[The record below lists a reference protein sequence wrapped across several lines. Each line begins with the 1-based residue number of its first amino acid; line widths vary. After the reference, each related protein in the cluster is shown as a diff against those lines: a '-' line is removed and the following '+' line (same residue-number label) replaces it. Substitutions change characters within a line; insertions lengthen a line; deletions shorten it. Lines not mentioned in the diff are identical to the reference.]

1 MGGIH
6 DRDVWRLKLTH
17 FCHSSRWQTMKE
29 RIIGEDIIWRA
40 LEVTLADNLVS
51 KANIGVAF
59 VTFWWRLHGQRH
71 LASLFFIYWC
81 NNETENETNVNKKC
95 YTHSPRKK
103 EKWIIV
109 VSWKNYAGS
118 GRFFFVLC
126 LKTNFCD
133 VLLQMST
140 SFFLKLPLWIL

>member
-81 NNETENETNVNKKC
+81 NNETENEQKLEKAIFKTQDGANLKNKNLAKQGKITLVPDNC
-95 YTHSPRKK
+95 YPITIGGVGHKA
-103 EKWIIV
+103 
-109 VSWKNYAGS
+109 Y
-118 GRFFFVLC
+118 
-126 LKTNFCD
+126 
-133 VLLQMST
+133 
-140 SFFLKLPLWIL
+140 KL